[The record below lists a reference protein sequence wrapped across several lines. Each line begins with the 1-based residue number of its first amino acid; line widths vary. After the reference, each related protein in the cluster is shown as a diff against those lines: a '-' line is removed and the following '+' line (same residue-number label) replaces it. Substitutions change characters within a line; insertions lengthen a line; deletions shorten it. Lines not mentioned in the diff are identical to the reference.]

1 MHNKDI
7 VKHIEDI
14 NFTKMGMLKLEGD
27 VLTSIE
33 GLCRIQMPILCE
45 LYLRNNNITKI
56 RMLRKTKLPI
66 YWLSTSTFSHS

>member
-14 NFTKMGMLKLEGD
+14 NFTKMGMLKLEGYM
-27 VLTSIE
+27 LTSIE
-33 GLCRIQMPILCE
+33 GLCWVQMPNLRE

-56 RMLRKTKLPI
+56 RMLRKMKLEI
-66 YWLSTSTFSHS
+66 YWLSLSTCSSS